1 MLIIFNCPLF
11 AYKIVLSACAD
22 SLLSRI
28 VDYTRTLVGLYFLF
42 VCNVK
47 LLLPPRTRAFFFVSI
62 LLTVDCSVFMLWSS
76 SRLRATVLRFFA
88 FRYLTKSHATVTEFT
103 MIPMRLP
110 LVWLLLLLTYTP
122 LKLTI
127 VSVMFARW
135 WARSVRYEHGKNSN
149 NIKQRAQQLTDIH
162 AIPHTKCK
170 LQSVFSLRLNSI
182 TTR

>member
-1 MLIIFNCPLF
+1 MHTIRGKKNTNVERKFAYFLQTRDPRWIMQSLLLIIFNCPLF

-62 LLTVDCSVFMLWSS
+62 LLTVDVQCIYAM
-76 SRLRATVLRFFA
+76 SRLRATVIRFFA

-103 MIPMRLP
+103 MIPMRLA
-110 LVWLLLLLTYTP
+110 LV
-122 LKLTI
+122 
-127 VSVMFARW
+127 
-135 WARSVRYEHGKNSN
+135 
-149 NIKQRAQQLTDIH
+149 
-162 AIPHTKCK
+162 
-170 LQSVFSLRLNSI
+170 
-182 TTR
+182 

>member
-1 MLIIFNCPLF
+1 MCW
-11 AYKIVLSACAD
+11 LSALENRRLHTNACRFVFPFC
-22 SLLSRI
+22 LQCEI
-28 VDYTRTLVGLYFLF
+28 VVATENESVFFLF
-42 VCNVK
+42 LFCW
-47 LLLPPRTRAFFFVSI
+47 LLM
-62 LLTVDCSVFMLWSS
+62 CSVFMLWSS

-103 MIPMRLP
+103 MIPMRLA

-170 LQSVFSLRLNSI
+170 LQSVFSLRLNCI